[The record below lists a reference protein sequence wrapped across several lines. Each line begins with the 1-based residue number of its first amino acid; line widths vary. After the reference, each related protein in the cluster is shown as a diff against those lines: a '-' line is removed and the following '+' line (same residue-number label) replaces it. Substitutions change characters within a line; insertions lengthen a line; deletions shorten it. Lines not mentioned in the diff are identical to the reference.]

1 MGRTRTKNRKARPPI
16 DDLAERQGEKKSEP
30 TIEALLEK
38 AQELIVQCDYD
49 LAGRFIDRVL
59 KRAPDNAEAKE
70 MLGVVQ
76 LETGLLD
83 AAKQT
88 FLSLL
93 PPNPGAPSPTPP
105 SAHLYLAQLSDNDP
119 QMALMHYSA
128 AVDVLMLQLKGK
140 ERAADITLA
149 NSDEEETKRTIV
161 RALIGQVEI
170 WMDPAY
176 DLCFDPAAEANCEE
190 LLKAALQ
197 VDPEN
202 TEALQS
208 LASVRMSQQRPEE
221 AKGFLEKAWS
231 TWQDLEADDPRLPP
245 IASRLSLTKLFLELS
260 LFTPAL
266 MVLQGIMASDD
277 EEVEAWYLEGWC
289 FFLMS
294 EQAREQGGKLDELTW
309 EELARDSRD
318 CLETCKMLHVNQGH
332 PDRPIRE
339 HVEELIS
346 KLEELGVKPSPEDGG
361 QDDDDDD
368 ENWEDEE
375 SDSSNSDV
383 EMS

>member
-1 MGRTRTKNRKARPPI
+1 MGRIRTKNRKARPPI

-231 TWQDLEADDPRLPP
+231 TWQDLEADDLRLPP

-368 ENWEDEE
+368 ESWEDEE

>member
-59 KRAPDNAEAKE
+59 QRAPDNAEAKE

-93 PPNPGAPSPTPP
+93 PPNPGAPSPTPS

-128 AVDVLMLQLKGK
+128 AVDILMLQLKGK

-176 DLCFDPAAEANCEE
+176 DLCFDPAAESNCEE

-221 AKGFLEKAWS
+221 AKAFLKKAWS
-231 TWQDLEADDPRLPP
+231 TWKDLEADDPRSPP

-332 PDRPIRE
+332 PDLPIRE

-361 QDDDDDD
+361 QDDDDD

>member
-1 MGRTRTKNRKARPPI
+1 MGRTRPKNRKIRPPI
-16 DDLAERQGEKKSEP
+16 DDPAERLGEKISEP
-30 TIEALLEK
+30 AIEALLEK

-49 LAGRFIDRVL
+49 LARRFIDRVL
-59 KRAPDNAEAKE
+59 NRAPDNAEAKE

-119 QMALMHYSA
+119 QMALKHFSA
-128 AVDVLMLQLKGK
+128 AVDILMLQLKGK
-140 ERAADITLA
+140 ERATDITLA
-149 NSDEEETKRTIV
+149 NNDEDETKRTIA

-176 DLCFDPAAEANCEE
+176 DLCFDPAAESKCEE

-221 AKGFLEKAWS
+221 AKGILEKAWS
-231 TWQDLEADDPRLPP
+231 TWQNPEADDPRLPP
-245 IASRLSLTKLFLELS
+245 IASRLNLTKLCLELS

-294 EQAREQGGKLDELTW
+294 EQAREQGGKLDKLTW

-332 PDRPIRE
+332 PDLPIRE

-361 QDDDDDD
+361 QDDDED
-368 ENWEDEE
+368 WEDSEE
-375 SDSSNSDV
+375 SDSSDRDI